1 LIILFALIAL
11 AVSTPAEKKPAEK
24 AEKAENKETA
34 NDEKKPAKKPADD
47 KKDDE
52 RKGLVW
58 PLPDPIDEGDLM
70 LHGAHLFDRVEEL
83 HKGKLDKEE
92 DKMILSVGREY
103 LRLVHKYIEKNT
115 DFKIP
120 SVLCR
125 DSDRMNSTD
134 RWEIRLQPGKQ
145 QFNAWFNTD
154 GQTQQKQQT
163 EQQATKQQNDAAQ
176 SKETKQNDQIVPSNN
191 STHENVTEN
200 LNATESSSVPSSK
213 DHPNFETIRKEYYK
227 RMGDNFARVLLK
239 RYRKEKLE
247 KEETEYLNRWVADE
261 SIHYGMMGI
270 FCHDGENVKDITKR
284 LATVINDKP

>member
-1 LIILFALIAL
+1 MKLIILFALIAL

-24 AEKAENKETA
+24 NENKETAA
-34 NDEKKPAKKPADD
+34 NDEKKPAKKPAED
-47 KKDDE
+47 KKDEE

-83 HKGKLDKEE
+83 HKGKVDKEE

-145 QFNAWFNTD
+145 QFNSWFNTD
-154 GQTQQKQQT
+154 GQTQQKQSTQQQT
-163 EQQATKQQNDAAQ
+163 EQKQNDAPQ
-176 SKETKQNDQIVPSNN
+176 SKETKQNDPIVSSN
-191 STHENVTEN
+191 STHESNVTEN
-200 LNATESSSVPSSK
+200 LNATEAPVSSSK

-247 KEETEYLNRWVADE
+247 KEESEYLNRWVAEE

-284 LATVINDKP
+284 IATVINDKP